1 MQLPESDLTRS
12 RSQRQVFHAWI
23 CRSARAKSILPA
35 EIHSK
40 RFVRSR
46 LIDND
51 RATPLRGPS
60 RSILLDRRLRRNGS
74 QPVVFDHADAWYN
87 VERDLNWRVYL
98 NFHLN
103 AWTRLIRG
111 RRVNHATEARSR
123 GDLKTR
129 FPQRVSFRSFY
140 NAEWRRRYACS

>member
-23 CRSARAKSILPA
+23 CRSAPAKSILPA

-87 VERDLNWRVYL
+87 VECDLNWRVYL
-98 NFHLN
+98 NFPFKYLDEVN
-103 AWTRLIRG
+103 TKQTRKPRG
-111 RRVNHATEARSR
+111 RSTR
-123 GDLKTR
+123 GDLKAR
-129 FPQRVSFRSFY
+129 FPQCVSFRSFY
-140 NAEWRRRYACS
+140 NAEWRRRDACS